1 MPALQAPLSSKLV
14 LGLASMIA
22 VLALPATGFAQAD
35 SVPATDTI
43 PAADTVTRRDDISL
57 QSTPPVIDTIIVNR
71 SNVFPPEVA
80 EGSGVFRVMNAIHV
94 VTKEYVIRNELLFEA
109 GQPLDSVRLAETE
122 RNLRKKNIFRE
133 VTFDTTRVGE
143 RLAVEVNTR
152 DGWSLKPK
160 FKFGAAS
167 DGTITATIGINE
179 INLFGSGNQAYIAY
193 DKQVDRQGV
202 NASANFSRILTTN
215 LDVRGNYAGLSDG
228 RNGNWYLGFPLRSV
242 QSSKGLEH
250 NGLAANQN
258 VIQYRVD
265 DAGEDSTVFR
275 REALILDLDA
285 TLALR
290 TSGSGFVRVGAHGE
304 FRNEGYSGSDSL
316 GLGVPA
322 IPDSLYGV
330 FGGFVEANRVRF
342 WEVNRLNGFG
352 TEDVDLSPS
361 LRLGVDVA
369 LSGLGYEKSGIGP
382 SIRAAGG
389 IPLPNGFVWA
399 ALDANGLWN
408 SAGLDSGRVLLSV
421 SAGFKPADKHALVGQ
436 IQTGLLEN
444 TPPGSEFDLGYQNA
458 PRSWAPHAF
467 VGTRTIWSMAE
478 YRWFAF
484 NNLLNL
490 ADVAIAAF
498 ADYGGAWY
506 EDQDRRFGGNIGLG
520 LRSGSAL
527 ATVATTGRLDFGWRF
542 GDDLGDGSEF
552 VVSFGSGFVFPR
564 RTAPAISYKASPP

>member
-1 MPALQAPLSSKLV
+1 
-14 LGLASMIA
+14 MIA
-22 VLALPATGFAQAD
+22 GLLLPATGFAQAD
-35 SVPATDTI
+35 SI
-43 PAADTVTRRDDISL
+43 PQQDSIPLADSIRIILIPQQDSIS
-57 QSTPPVIDTIIVNR
+57 QQATPPVVDTIIVNR
-71 SNVFPPEVA
+71 SNVFPPDVA
-80 EGSGVFRVMNAIHV
+80 EGSAIFRIMNAIHM
-94 VTKEYVIRNELLFEA
+94 VTKEQVIRNELLFEA
-109 GQPLDSVRLAETE
+109 GQPLDSTLIAETE

-133 VTFDTTRVGE
+133 VTFDTTRVDD
-143 RLAVEVNTR
+143 RLAVEVDTH

-160 FKFGAAS
+160 FSLGAAS
-167 DGTITATIGINE
+167 DGTITGQIGINE
-179 INLFGSGNQAYIAY
+179 INLFGTGNQAYVAY
-193 DKQVDRQGV
+193 EKQVDRQGL
-202 NASANFSRILTTN
+202 NASANFSRVFATN
-215 LDVRGNYAGLSDG
+215 LDLRGNYAGLSDG
-228 RNGNWYLGFPLRSV
+228 KNGNWYVGFPLRSV
-242 QSSKGLEH
+242 QSSSGLEH

-265 DAGEDSTVFR
+265 DAGRDSTVFQ

-285 TLALR
+285 TMALR
-290 TSGSGFVRVGAHGE
+290 TSGRGYLRAGLHGE

-316 GLGVPA
+316 GLGIPT

-330 FGGFVEANRVRF
+330 FGGFVEMNSVDF

-352 TEDVDLSPS
+352 TEDVDLSLS

-369 LSGLGYEKSGIGP
+369 LSGLGFEKNGVGP

-389 IPLPNGFVWA
+389 ILLPNGFVWA
-399 ALDANGLWN
+399 ALDANALWN
-408 SAGLDSGRVLLSV
+408 SAGLDSGRVLFSV
-421 SAGFKPADKHALVGQ
+421 SAGFKPDDKHALVGQ
-436 IQTGLLEN
+436 IQAGLLEN

-467 VGTRTIWSMAE
+467 VGTRTIWSMFE

-484 NNLLNL
+484 QNVLNL
-490 ADVAIAAF
+490 ADVALAAF

-506 EDQDRRFGGNIGLG
+506 EDQDRRFGGNIGFG

-527 ATVATTGRLDFGWRF
+527 ATIATTGRLDFGWRF
-542 GDDLGDGSEF
+542 GNDLGEGSEF

>member
-1 MPALQAPLSSKLV
+1 MPGLQAPLGSKRV
-14 LGLASMIA
+14 LGLATMIA
-22 VLALPATGFAQAD
+22 GLLLPATGFAQAD
-35 SVPATDTI
+35 SIPQQDSVRLVDSIPVPQQA
-43 PAADTVTRRDDISL
+43 
-57 QSTPPVIDTIIVNR
+57 TPPVVDTIIVNR
-71 SNVFPPEVA
+71 SNVFPPDVA
-80 EGSGVFRVMNAIHV
+80 EGSGIFRIMNAIHI
-94 VTKEYVIRNELLFEA
+94 VTKEYVIRNELLFEV
-109 GQPLDSVRLAETE
+109 GQPLDSTLIAETE

-133 VTFDTTRVGE
+133 VTFDTIRVDG
-143 RLAVEVNTR
+143 RLAVEVDTH

-160 FKFGAAS
+160 FSLGAAS
-167 DGTITATIGINE
+167 DGTITGQIGIND
-179 INLFGSGNQAYIAY
+179 INLFGTGNQAYVAWE
-193 DKQVDRQGV
+193 KQVDRQGI
-202 NASANFSRILTTN
+202 NASVKFSRILATN
-215 LDVRGNYAGLSDG
+215 LDLSGNYAGLSDG
-228 RNGNWYLGFPLRSV
+228 KNGNWYLGFPLRSV
-242 QSSKGLEH
+242 QSNSGLEH

-275 REALILDLDA
+275 RQALILDLDA
-285 TLALR
+285 TVALQ
-290 TSGSGFVRVGAHGE
+290 TSGRGYLRAGLHGE
-304 FRNEGYSGSDSL
+304 FRNEGYSGNDSL
-316 GLGVPA
+316 GIGIPT

-352 TEDVDLSPS
+352 TEDVDLSLS

-369 LSGLGYEKSGIGP
+369 LSGLGFEKSGLGP

-399 ALDANGLWN
+399 ALDANALWN
-408 SAGLDSGRVLLSV
+408 SAGLDSGRVLISV
-421 SAGFKPADKHALVGQ
+421 SSGFKPADKHALVGQ
-436 IQTGLLEN
+436 IQAGLLEN

-467 VGTRTIWSMAE
+467 VGTRTIWSMFE

-484 NNLLNL
+484 QKVLNL
-490 ADVAIAAF
+490 ADVALAAF

-506 EDQDRRFGGNIGLG
+506 EDQDRRFGGNIGFG

-542 GDDLGDGSEF
+542 GNDLGEGSEF

>member
-1 MPALQAPLSSKLV
+1 MPGLQAPLGSKRV
-14 LGLASMIA
+14 LGLATMIA
-22 VLALPATGFAQAD
+22 GLLLPATGFAQAD
-35 SVPATDTI
+35 SIPQQDSVRLVDSIPVPQQA
-43 PAADTVTRRDDISL
+43 
-57 QSTPPVIDTIIVNR
+57 TPPVVDTIIVNR
-71 SNVFPPEVA
+71 SNVFPPDVA
-80 EGSGVFRVMNAIHV
+80 EGSGIFRIMNAIHI
-94 VTKEYVIRNELLFEA
+94 VTKEYVIRNELLFEV
-109 GQPLDSVRLAETE
+109 GQPLDSTLIAETE

-133 VTFDTTRVGE
+133 VTFDTIRVDG
-143 RLAVEVNTR
+143 RLAVEVDTH

-160 FKFGAAS
+160 FSLGAAS
-167 DGTITATIGINE
+167 DGTITGQIGIND
-179 INLFGSGNQAYIAY
+179 INLFGTGNQAYVAWE
-193 DKQVDRQGV
+193 KQVDRQGI
-202 NASANFSRILTTN
+202 NASVKFSRILATN
-215 LDVRGNYAGLSDG
+215 LDLSGNYAGLSDG
-228 RNGNWYLGFPLRSV
+228 KNGNWYLGFPLRSV
-242 QSSKGLEH
+242 QSNSGLEH

-275 REALILDLDA
+275 RQALILDLDA
-285 TLALR
+285 TVALQ
-290 TSGSGFVRVGAHGE
+290 TSGRGYLRAGLHGE
-304 FRNEGYSGSDSL
+304 FRNEGYSGNDSL
-316 GLGVPA
+316 GIGIPT

-352 TEDVDLSPS
+352 TEDVDLSLS

-369 LSGLGYEKSGIGP
+369 LSGLGFEKSGLGP
-382 SIRAAGG
+382 SIRAAAG

-399 ALDANGLWN
+399 ALDANALWN
-408 SAGLDSGRVLLSV
+408 SAGLDSGRVLISV
-421 SAGFKPADKHALVGQ
+421 SSGFKPADKHALVGQ
-436 IQTGLLEN
+436 IQAGLLEN

-467 VGTRTIWSMAE
+467 VGTRTIWSMFE

-484 NNLLNL
+484 QHVLNL
-490 ADVAIAAF
+490 ADVALAAF

-506 EDQDRRFGGNIGLG
+506 EDQDRRFGGNIGFG

-542 GDDLGDGSEF
+542 GNDLGEGSEF